1 MENIALE
8 LAPPRPILGTMT
20 QRKTLQDQVSRE
32 LARRPHRRP
41 AQQAPLYGIC
51 PQHPGK
57 LVQRLPDGTER
68 VGTFQNGTFV
78 PEA

>member
-1 MENIALE
+1 MA
-8 LAPPRPILGTMT
+8 

-32 LARRPHRRP
+32 LRRRAHQRP
-41 AQQAPLYGIC
+41 SEQAPLYGIS
-51 PQHPGK
+51 PQFPGK

>member
-1 MENIALE
+1 M
-8 LAPPRPILGTMT
+8 R
-20 QRKTLQDQVSRE
+20 QRKTLQHQVSAE
-32 LARRPHRRP
+32 LAKRSPRRPSIP
-41 AQQAPLYGIC
+41 QAPLYGIC

-68 VGTFQNGTFV
+68 VGTFHNGAFV